1 MERPNL
7 GSQTQVQLH
16 RSSTNRM
23 IAGVCGGI
31 AESLGVDAMIVRLVT
46 LILLVPFSGFVLL
59 LYVVLALLLPV
70 RD

>member
-1 MERPNL
+1 MDRPNP
-7 GSQTQVQLH
+7 GSTAQIQLH
-16 RSSTNRM
+16 RSATNRM

-31 AESLGVDAMIVRLVT
+31 AESLGVDAMLVRLVA
-46 LILLVPFSGFVLL
+46 LILLIPFSAMVVL

>member
-1 MERPNL
+1 MERPNP
-7 GSQTQVQLH
+7 GSQTQLQLH
-16 RSSTNRM
+16 RSSSNRM

-31 AESLGVDAMIVRLVT
+31 ADSLGVDAMIVRLVT
-46 LILLVPFSGFVLL
+46 LALLIPFSGFVLL